1 MFLLGQKNYGTSKEN
16 NKKVSIYTMVGLV
29 QLRKAITLLDFI
41 VANEAIESV
50 KITYSEKQK

>member
-16 NKKVSIYTMVGLV
+16 NKKVSIYTIVGLV
-29 QLRKAITLLDFI
+29 QLKKAITLLDFI
-41 VANEAIESV
+41 VSNEAIESV